1 MWSSEAHR
9 LVQYGAGISTET
21 YSEHMHTFTMP
32 LRGVLSY
39 SDFHTEFLA
48 LLNLHVIL
56 MMIALLLILL
66 WNMEIAIDLDACI
79 YNLVSTGT
87 MK

>member
-1 MWSSEAHR
+1 
-9 LVQYGAGISTET
+9 
-21 YSEHMHTFTMP
+21 
-32 LRGVLSY
+32 
-39 SDFHTEFLA
+39 
-48 LLNLHVIL
+48 

-66 WNMEIAIDLDACI
+66 WNMEIAIDLDSCI